1 MIKMLTVKLLKS
13 NLTLSTVCVT
23 CGTTYVIESVEGIL
37 FYGDRRI
44 GNVCQECIKLG
55 SLKLPTVLKEQSCN
69 LMERAKVLEELSSYS
84 IECPPWDEYLQALE
98 DRNVESEKVSQEE
111 KARPQMIMSRVFLI
125 GEGIVPREEIE
136 GLRSEH
142 MRIFLT
148 EEDISQW
155 PSEILHLKKYT
166 EIQIDDSY
174 LFRYNNSGS

>member
-1 MIKMLTVKLLKS
+1 MLTVKLLKS
-13 NLTLSTVCVT
+13 NLALSTVCVT
-23 CGTTYVIESVEGIL
+23 CGTTYVIEKVEGIL
-37 FYGDRRI
+37 FCGDRRI

-55 SLKLPTVLKEQSCN
+55 SLKLPAVLKEQSCK

-98 DRNVESEKVSQEE
+98 NTNVESEKVSQEE

-125 GEGIVPREEIE
+125 GEGIIPREEIE
-136 GLRSEH
+136 DLKSEH

-148 EEDISQW
+148 EEDISRW
-155 PSEILHLKKYT
+155 PPEISHLKKYT